1 MIKVICVGKIK
12 EPYLNN
18 LINDYTKRI
27 NKYHKLE
34 IINLKDSNAL
44 AESEEIIARLNK
56 KDFNILL
63 DIKGDLLDSLEFS
76 KLINETFN
84 FNSNITFI
92 IGGSLGVN
100 EKVKKSVNRSISF
113 SKLTFPHGLFRG
125 ILLEQIYRAFKIINN
140 ETYHK

>member
-44 AESEEIIARLNK
+44 VESEEIIARLNK